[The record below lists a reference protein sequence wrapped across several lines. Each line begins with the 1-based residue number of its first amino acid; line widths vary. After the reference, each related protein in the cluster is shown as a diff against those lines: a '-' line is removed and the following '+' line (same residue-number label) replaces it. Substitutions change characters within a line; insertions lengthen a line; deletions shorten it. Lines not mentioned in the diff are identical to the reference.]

1 MIAWSG
7 WTTSARGDMKTER
20 HQGMDPTVIS
30 PENLRRATQPDGGA
44 LSNVPLT
51 ADADAFEQEFSRPR
65 AEDEE
70 QGDQDS
76 DDARPPPT
84 PFELLPS
91 SRLPSTT
98 AGDGA
103 SSQGITQSLL
113 NTVQQWYVSDA
124 RSTKR
129 QVRMRISQDVL
140 PGVTLS
146 VSEDAGRVVVEF
158 VCTVESSREW
168 LSQCAERL
176 AGALATRLNRETR
189 MFVRRDDP
197 EDPCLVQAVAAPMDH
212 PPSASDGAA
221 SSSVDR
227 RRGSD
232 DA

>member
-1 MIAWSG
+1 
-7 WTTSARGDMKTER
+7 
-20 HQGMDPTVIS
+20 
-30 PENLRRATQPDGGA
+30 
-44 LSNVPLT
+44 
-51 ADADAFEQEFSRPR
+51 
-65 AEDEE
+65 
-70 QGDQDS
+70 
-76 DDARPPPT
+76 
-84 PFELLPS
+84 
-91 SRLPSTT
+91 T

-227 RRGSD
+227 RRGS
-232 DA
+232 